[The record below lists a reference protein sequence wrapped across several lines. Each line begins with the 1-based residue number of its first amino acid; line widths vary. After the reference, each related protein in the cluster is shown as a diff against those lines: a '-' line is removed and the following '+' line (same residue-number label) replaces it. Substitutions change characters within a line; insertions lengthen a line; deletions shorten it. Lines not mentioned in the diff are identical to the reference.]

1 MKSFL
6 LNLYSDVM
14 DEIKALYLI
23 CEGKRDAEILHTLL
37 DCKSFQKVYQLPS
50 GGYGNLSSVART
62 IRLMRSPMESND
74 KIIIAFDAD
83 SLSEQVCNERIA
95 TMRYLTNADY
105 DKRLGVFCFPPT
117 IEQYLFHSDF
127 KELKKDRVT
136 LIDYLKKNY
145 DALRDMDIIKDM
157 QEFIDE

>member
-1 MKSFL
+1 
-6 LNLYSDVM
+6 M

-62 IRLMRSPMESND
+62 IRLMRSPMESCD

-83 SLSEQVCNERIA
+83 SMSEQVRFERIA

-117 IEQYLFHSDF
+117 IEQYLFHADF
-127 KELKKDRVT
+127 KELKKDRVK
-136 LIDYLKKNY
+136 LIEYLKKNY
-145 DALRDMDIIKDM
+145 DALKNMDIIKDM

>member
-1 MKSFL
+1 MKDFL
-6 LNLYSDVM
+6 LNLYFDVM

-23 CEGKRDAEILHTLL
+23 CEGKTDAEILHTLL

>member
-1 MKSFL
+1 MKNFL

-117 IEQYLFHSDF
+117 IEHYLFHADF

-145 DALRDMDIIKDM
+145 DALKNMDIIKDM